1 MIVMAIGTTAM
12 AGPLLKLFYPD
23 RLMRR
28 DLAEADRVR
37 SGGVAAHRVLVLVDR
52 PDADGALVDLGAALA
67 ASREHSE
74 LILSH
79 LVAHTGGR
87 LEVGAGLGGELVQM
101 TGTMNE
107 LQALAH
113 RAEGRGVPAIVQS
126 RFSED
131 VRGELPTFVAAAEP
145 DTVILRPDGAVPG
158 QLAADGTIQLV
169 TVLRTPPAD
178 PSAVAVRWARG
189 ADGAAAVQVAA
200 QLAVANQ
207 LGLVLTPDGGRPTA
221 VAADLA
227 RRGLTA
233 CAGRP
238 PPGALLVAAAGDSA
252 DAHLAVA
259 AGIKE
264 GSDDLDQWVRTLE
277 GSRAP

>member
-37 SGGVAAHRVLVLVDR
+37 LGGVAAHRVLVLVDR
-52 PDADGALVDLGAALA
+52 PDADGALVNLAAGLA

-113 RAEGRGVPAIVQS
+113 RAERRGVPAIVQS

-131 VRGELPTFVAAAEP
+131 VRGELPSFVAAAEP
-145 DTVILRPDGAVPG
+145 DTVILRPDSAVPASWPRTG
-158 QLAADGTIQLV
+158 PSSSSPCCG
-169 TVLRTPPAD
+169 TPPA

-207 LGLVLTPDGGRPTA
+207 LGLVLTPDGGRPTTA
-221 VAADLA
+221 AADLA

-252 DAHLAVA
+252 DAHLTVV
-259 AGIKE
+259 GRHQ
-264 GSDDLDQWVRTLE
+264 GGQR
-277 GSRAP
+277 